1 MDRSKGLSN
10 IERQELLERI
20 ERLLGDTPKGKLVRA
35 VVESLPAADDPP
47 PGEGSPPGEVVPEA
61 H

>member
-10 IERQELLERI
+10 SERQELLERI
-20 ERLLGDTPKGKLVRA
+20 KKLLGDTPKGKLVREL
-35 VVESLPAADDPP
+35 VESLPAADDPP
-47 PGEGSPPGEVVPEA
+47 PGEDSPPGEVVPEA